1 MILIYL
7 LQPGNENLQNDSAY
21 CGHVHLDN
29 NHLLDQEIAM
39 NVLWTP
45 KEFKAMNKFNNL
57 DHKTSNNETVCQIE
71 IL

>member
-45 KEFKAMNKFNNL
+45 NDFKEMNKFNNL
-57 DHKTSNNETVCQIE
+57 DYKTNNNETVCQVE